1 MTLVYKKASPGH
13 HCRSLEEELVVAA
26 SSAGQLLHHARA
38 VDKNLNFP
46 LEIFV
51 ENDSVELRF
60 DLLETGIAICTQVNN
75 IKNNIILK
83 LYSNRK

>member
-1 MTLVYKKASPGH
+1 M
-13 HCRSLEEELVVAA
+13 VVAA

-83 LYSNRK
+83 LYSNRKYYLKVNKNVFD